1 MTVCSAHWSENSMNT
16 VSNQNNLFSLPLE
29 VEYSFFLSSQAQGIQ
44 KLGTSPPSKELELK

>member
-16 VSNQNNLFSLPLE
+16 VSNQDNLFSLPLE
-29 VEYSFFLSSQAQGIQ
+29 VKYSFFLSSQAQGIQ